1 MQQTERFLSTLPSR
15 GATSGPRWTANA
27 DGISI
32 HAPLAGSDRYIIESG
47 AGGRNFYPRSPRG
60 ERHNFCL
67 QYPDKKRFL
76 STLPSRGATMAFMVG
91 WCARRISIHAP
102 LAGSDVR
109 PGPHLRPYRD
119 FYPRSPRG
127 ERHADPP
134 ESAIPDVISIHAPL
148 AGSDIGLFIVNC
160 HLRISIHAPLAG
172 SDPQTKIFHPKG

>member
-32 HAPLAGSDRYIIESG
+32 HAPLAGSDRYIIECG

-102 LAGSDVR
+102 LAGSDPPWSR
-109 PGPHLRPYRD
+109 PKIIKITISIHAPLAGSDSSTNSGGHLGNN

-127 ERHADPP
+127 ERHGYLGQGDN
-134 ESAIPDVISIHAPL
+134 SIYFYPRSPRGERL
-148 AGSDIGLFIVNC
+148 
-160 HLRISIHAPLAG
+160 
-172 SDPQTKIFHPKG
+172 